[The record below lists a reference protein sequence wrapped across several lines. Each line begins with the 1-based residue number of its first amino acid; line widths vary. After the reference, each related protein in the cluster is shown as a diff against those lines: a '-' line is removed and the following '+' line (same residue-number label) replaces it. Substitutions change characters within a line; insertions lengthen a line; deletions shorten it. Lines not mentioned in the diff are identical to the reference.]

1 LNGFHYFIDTECPR
15 ADFSR
20 QLRLWQGL
28 SPQERQHYNEQ
39 VASHSYLE
47 GFRDQ
52 ADYLAVKDFDKP
64 FQSNYNVFFSEQIR
78 KMNYITKQQ
87 LAKLTEEQ
95 WKALQGLFKED
106 IRSMSL
112 EQLNKAVAYQVDHSW
127 SKSELARFRS
137 IVPSVM
143 SDSIKDYNKQI
154 AEEWK
159 VMPAHKKERYE
170 YLSYLSKVKFVDMV
184 IHQRTR
190 PRTTMTKK
198 PPKPTPTRKSAF
210 PTTPINFDDDEY
222 AEK

>member
-1 LNGFHYFIDTECPR
+1 
-15 ADFSR
+15 
-20 QLRLWQGL
+20 
-28 SPQERQHYNEQ
+28 

-127 SKSELARFRS
+127 
-137 IVPSVM
+137 
-143 SDSIKDYNKQI
+143 N
-154 AEEWK
+154 
-159 VMPAHKKERYE
+159 
-170 YLSYLSKVKFVDMV
+170 
-184 IHQRTR
+184 
-190 PRTTMTKK
+190 
-198 PPKPTPTRKSAF
+198 
-210 PTTPINFDDDEY
+210 
-222 AEK
+222 